1 MDKIKLRALNETTSG
16 IIYNHL
22 GDAYTVSVR
31 YELEQLVWEIDYAGS
46 KDTLAL
52 RIAIS
57 EYILDT
63 IVENS

>member
-1 MDKIKLRALNETTSG
+1 MDKIKLRALNECASS

-22 GDAYTVSVR
+22 GDLYTVCVR
-31 YELEQLVWEIDYAGS
+31 YELEQLVWEIDYKGS

-63 IVENS
+63 IKRE

>member
-1 MDKIKLRALNETTSG
+1 MDKIKLRALTDHTSS

-22 GDAYTVSVR
+22 GDEYTLSIR
-31 YELEQLVWEIDYAGS
+31 YELEQLVWEIDYQGS

-57 EYILDT
+57 ESILNT
-63 IVENS
+63 I

>member
-1 MDKIKLRALNETTSG
+1 MDKIKLRELTDHTSS

-22 GDAYTVSVR
+22 GDEYTVRVS
-31 YELEQLVWEIDYAGS
+31 YELEQLVWEIDYTGQ

-57 EYILDT
+57 EYILNT
-63 IVENS
+63 I